1 MNLIIFADDLTGTL
15 DTGVQFAKAGIR
27 TSYYSCIEALTSSLA
42 DWEADVYLFDTE
54 SRHLSPKAA
63 YQKLFEAAEA
73 VHAYHPDLILKKTDS
88 GLRGNIGSELTA
100 VMDAVQTPV
109 LHFFP
114 AYPRMGRPTENGIQY
129 IDGTPVSQ
137 STFGNDPFE
146 PVTRDS
152 AVTIAASGG
161 KAGWSAPG
169 SWNGQDG
176 IVVWDAR
183 DDEELVRRA
192 AQVWDLQRRSG
203 QTAVWAGC
211 AGVAEVLANLLPF
224 PKRDLPAAWETG
236 KIAVICG
243 SVSNVSR
250 RQAEAAQ
257 QAGFYR
263 VVVPTD
269 GMEDGEPKTDGMQS
283 NESENGRMKIG
294 EMEPGR
300 CRQEQDICGKIAEEL
315 SEAYRTH
322 PGCIADTGF
331 PGMDEIQLVAEK
343 RGQTPQQSGRQVSRR
358 MAGIAAALVREPGI
372 RLMIIGGDTLQA
384 FLELLGTVQL
394 SLLGECAPGVVRIQI
409 KWENNTGEL
418 LVRSGSFGAPK
429 MLTEL
434 AGINWQTAQELP
446 GKDGNNDL

>member
-27 TSYYSCIEALTSSLA
+27 TSYYSRIETLTSALA
-42 DWEADVYLFDTE
+42 DGEADVYLFDAE

-63 YQKLFEAAEA
+63 YRKLFEAAEA
-73 VHAYHPDLILKKTDS
+73 VRAYRPDLILKKTDS
-88 GLRGNIGSELTA
+88 GLRGNIGSELAA

-114 AYPRMGRPTENGIQY
+114 AYPRMGRTAEHGIQY
-129 IDGTPVSQ
+129 IDGTPVSE
-137 STFGNDPFE
+137 STFGSDPFE

-152 AVTIAASGG
+152 AAAIAADGG
-161 KAGWSAPG
+161 KAGWSAPDG
-169 SWNGQDG
+169 WNGQDG
-176 IVVWDAR
+176 IVVWDAKN
-183 DDEELVRRA
+183 DEELFQRA
-192 AQVWDLQRRSG
+192 AQVWESQRRSG
-203 QTAVWAGC
+203 QTPVWAGC
-211 AGVAEVLANLLPF
+211 AGVAEVLAGLLPF

-243 SVSNVSR
+243 SVSRVSR
-250 RQAEAAQ
+250 LQAEAAQ

-263 VVVPTD
+263 VIVPT
-269 GMEDGEPKTDGMQS
+269 GGIGTDGC
-283 NESENGRMKIG
+283 E
-294 EMEPGR
+294 
-300 CRQEQDICGKIAEEL
+300 QEQDLCARVAEEL

-331 PGMDEIQLVAEK
+331 PGMDEIQLAAEK
-343 RGQTPQQSGRQVSRR
+343 RGQTLQQSGRQVSRR
-358 MAGIAAALVREPGI
+358 MAGIAAALAGKQGV
-372 RLMIIGGDTLQA
+372 RLMIIGGDTLRA
-384 FLELLGTVQL
+384 FLELLGNVQL

-418 LVRSGSFGAPK
+418 LVRSGSFGAPE

-434 AGINWQTAQELP
+434 AGADWQGRRQGMP
-446 GKDGNNDL
+446 GKDGNDDL

>member
-27 TSYYSCIEALTSSLA
+27 TSYYSRIEALTSSLA
-42 DWEADVYLFDTE
+42 DGEADVYLFDTE

-88 GLRGNIGSELTA
+88 GLRGNIGSELAA

-114 AYPRMGRPTENGIQY
+114 AYPRMGRTTENGIQY

-137 STFGNDPFE
+137 STFGSDPFE

-152 AVTIAASGG
+152 AVTIAAGGG

-183 DDEELVRRA
+183 DDEELFRRA
-192 AQVWDLQRRSG
+192 AQVWDMQRRSG

-250 RQAEAAQ
+250 RQAEAAR

-269 GMEDGEPKTDGMQS
+269 GMEA
-283 NESENGRMKIG
+283 G
-294 EMEPGR
+294 EMESGR

-331 PGMDEIQLVAEK
+331 PGMDEIQLAAEK

-358 MAGIAAALVREPGI
+358 MAGIAAALARKPDV

-409 KWENNTGEL
+409 KWGNNTGEL
-418 LVRSGSFGAPK
+418 LVRSGSFGTPK

-434 AGINWQTAQELP
+434 AGIDWQTAQELP